1 MKFTFSHK
9 KNTEGDKPKKNISKK
24 IDSWIVLLFV
34 STVLLVVI
42 FVLSLLFFNKVSSD
56 DYFKVTPEVTEGP
69 EIISRDKLN
78 KVLEYFAH
86 REERTSEILSTPLS
100 LPDPSVVD

>member
-1 MKFTFSHK
+1 MKFTFTRK
-9 KNTEGDKPKKNISKK
+9 KNNESEKVKIKISKK
-24 IDSWIVLLFV
+24 IDSWVVLLLV

-42 FVLSLLFFNKVSSD
+42 FVLSLLFFNKVSSE
-56 DYFKVTPEVTEGP
+56 DYFKVTPEVTEAP

-78 KVLEYFAH
+78 KVLEYFAQ
-86 REERTSEILSTPLS
+86 REAKTKEILSAPLS